1 MQTCPCGSKNNYADC
16 CGIFIENRQSPQ
28 TPEQLMRSRYTAYTL
43 ANIDYILR
51 TMKSPA
57 ADGFNPVE
65 ARKWA
70 KQVNWLQLNVVKSS
84 TAGNMG
90 EVEFIAYFA
99 MNNKKHTL
107 HELSKFQFEN
117 GSWYYVDGK
126 QLTP

>member
-28 TPEQLMRSRYTAYTL
+28 TPEQLMRSRYTAYTQ

-57 ADGFNPVE
+57 ADGFNPE
-65 ARKWA
+65 DARKWA
-70 KQVNWLQLNVVKSS
+70 QHVKWLQLNVVKSS
-84 TAGNMG
+84 SAGNMG
-90 EVEFIAYFA
+90 EVEFIAYFTL
-99 MNNKKHTL
+99 NNKKHAL